1 VRTRGARKD
10 MIPIEVS
17 SLKKYYGEI
26 KAVDGISFT
35 VDEGEI
41 FGLLGPNGAGKT
53 TSIEIMEGLRKRD
66 GGDVKVLGLDPWKD
80 GYKLHQ
86 KIGVIPQEFTFFEKT
101 SPREAIIYYADLF
114 GVKVDPDEILQ
125 EVLLEDSAK
134 VMFDNLSGG
143 QKQKTGLALALVN
156 SPELLFLDEPTT
168 GLDPNARRAI
178 WEVIRGLKAKG
189 KTIILT
195 THYLDEAQQLSDR
208 VAIMNLGRI
217 AAMGTVDE
225 IIAQHGSGER
235 LDINGSKELA
245 DYIKANTDLQVE
257 YRRGIISVQL
267 KQKID
272 ALAALAA
279 AEQSKLDWGE
289 IHTRRDSLDDVF
301 IKLVSG
307 ELDEHGEI
315 IAESKTNNSNSKT
328 ED

>member
-1 VRTRGARKD
+1 

-35 VDEGEI
+35 VNEGEV

-53 TSIEIMEGLRKRD
+53 TAIEIMEGLREKD
-66 GGDVKVLGLDPWKD
+66 AGDVKVLGLDPWKN
-80 GYKLHQ
+80 GYELH
-86 KIGVIPQEFTFFEKT
+86 KRIGVIPQQFTFFEKQN
-101 SPREAIIYYADLF
+101 PREAIKYYADLF
-114 GVKVDPDEILQ
+114 GVKVDPDEILR

-134 VMFDNLSGG
+134 NIFENLSGG
-143 QKQKTGLALALVN
+143 QRQKMGLALSLVN

-195 THYLDEAQQLSDR
+195 THYLEEAEHLSDR
-208 VAIMNLGRI
+208 VAIMNYGQI
-217 AAMGTVDE
+217 VAMGTSDE
-225 IIAQHGSGER
+225 IIEQHGSGER
-235 LDINGSKELA
+235 LEIRGSEQLA
-245 DYIKANTDLQVE
+245 DYIRANTELNVE
-257 YRRGIISVQL
+257 YDKSKGLMSIPL

-279 AEQSKLDWGE
+279 AEQSGKDWGE
-289 IHTRRDSLDDVF
+289 IQTRRDSLDDVF

-307 ELDEHGEI
+307 AVDESGN
-315 IAESKTNNSNSKT
+315 IAVVNWGNKASNQRRRK
-328 ED
+328 